1 MWRAVSRSQASD
13 ARQTHPHTQTALT
26 CGGTGCA
33 RRWVGVASLFAK
45 NELALISLREQRVS
59 APLFIAGSGSRSHG
73 RTDLRSTLR
82 AQRDVLVRTR
92 PGHVSGQLSRTQ
104 LPPDSA
110 SQFGLLVPGLSGS
123 NGYLKLTL
131 LTVALTKSLG
141 PALIP

>member
-1 MWRAVSRSQASD
+1 MWRAVSRSQAND

-59 APLFIAGSGSRSHG
+59 APLFIDGSGLVFGPTHG
-73 RTDLRSTLR
+73 SAR
-82 AQRDVLVRTR
+82 ALCVRRDVRVRTR
-92 PGHVSGQLSRTQ
+92 PGHVSGQLSRTK
-104 LPPDSA
+104 LPSDSV

-123 NGYLKLTL
+123 NGYLKLTH
-131 LTVALTKSLG
+131 LTVALPKSLG